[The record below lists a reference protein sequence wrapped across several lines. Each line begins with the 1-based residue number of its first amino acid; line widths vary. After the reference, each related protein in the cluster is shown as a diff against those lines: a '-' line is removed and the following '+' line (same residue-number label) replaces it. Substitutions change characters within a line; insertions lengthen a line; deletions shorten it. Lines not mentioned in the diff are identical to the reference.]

1 MVKPTRLQCAMTG
14 GTRPTL
20 LQTVLA
26 AIRVG
31 VEVDAE
37 GPPALTTIEPSLNVL
52 TMHSSPS
59 NSNPARSIPAR
70 SMHCSNLVRSI
81 HPARNSTIQWR

>member
-1 MVKPTRLQCAMTG
+1 MTG

-26 AIRVG
+26 AIRVE

-52 TMHSSPS
+52 TLHSSPR
-59 NSNPARSIPAR
+59 NSNPVRCSIHRARNSLGN
-70 SMHCSNLVRSI
+70 SNLVRSI
-81 HPARNSTIQWR
+81 HPARNSTLQWR